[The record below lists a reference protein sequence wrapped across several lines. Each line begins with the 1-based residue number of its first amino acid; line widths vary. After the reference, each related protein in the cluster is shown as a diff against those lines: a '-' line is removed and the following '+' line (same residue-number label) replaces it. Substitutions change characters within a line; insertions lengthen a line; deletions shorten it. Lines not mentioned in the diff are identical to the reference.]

1 MLTEGDPDPQPIREL
16 KTGVL
21 PQEFGMQTSDSE
33 ASQAIF
39 GFIVIALT
47 TALAVVMGAFLAIL
61 AIYG

>member
-1 MLTEGDPDPQPIREL
+1 
-16 KTGVL
+16 
-21 PQEFGMQTSDSE
+21 MQTSDSE